1 MIEQIDVFLVRIISH
16 DPIPL
21 TTPPRAAICL
31 SADDGRPIVAAI
43 VSTSIA
49 KQQIVFLEL
58 FFAVLFQMGL
68 HRLFSVSP
76 AVNYVAP
83 SCVSVVCSLLVTSCL
98 VMLGRFPVMACGMRQ
113 ML

>member
-1 MIEQIDVFLVRIISH
+1 
-16 DPIPL
+16 
-21 TTPPRAAICL
+21 
-31 SADDGRPIVAAI
+31 
-43 VSTSIA
+43 
-49 KQQIVFLEL
+49 
-58 FFAVLFQMGL
+58 MGL

-83 SCVSVVCSLLVTSCL
+83 SYVSMVCSLFVTSGL

>member
-1 MIEQIDVFLVRIISH
+1 MSPISGTAATMNFRLQKENYSCFIFLAPVGV
-16 DPIPL
+16 DGF
-21 TTPPRAAICL
+21 RAVDCL
-31 SADDGRPIVAAI
+31 Q
-43 VSTSIA
+43 
-49 KQQIVFLEL
+49 KL
-58 FFAVLFQMGL
+58 FFPVIFEMGR

-83 SCVSVVCSLLVTSCL
+83 SYVSMVCSLLVTSGL

>member
-1 MIEQIDVFLVRIISH
+1 MALAPSDISY
-16 DPIPL
+16 
-21 TTPPRAAICL
+21 TSRAIA
-31 SADDGRPIVAAI
+31 SA
-43 VSTSIA
+43 STQQ

-58 FFAVLFQMGL
+58 FFAVVFEMGL

-83 SCVSVVCSLLVTSCL
+83 SYVSMVCGLLVTSCL

>member
-1 MIEQIDVFLVRIISH
+1 
-16 DPIPL
+16 
-21 TTPPRAAICL
+21 
-31 SADDGRPIVAAI
+31 
-43 VSTSIA
+43 
-49 KQQIVFLEL
+49 
-58 FFAVLFQMGL
+58 MGL

-83 SCVSVVCSLLVTSCL
+83 SYVSMVCSLLVTSGL